1 MTGFLGVVQASTN
14 ESVIQ
19 DINNTVY
26 VIHTLLTCR
35 PSLTPHIVPL
45 TSTVD
50 FIWKKVKT
58 LKGLEDAT
66 VDQMMRY
73 TLHQRDVNVKDNIEN
88 LRGSRYYGYMERAMH
103 DLSQIQ
109 QPPEDFRQLTI
120 YPNLEVSI

>member
-14 ESVIQ
+14 ESMIQ
-19 DINNTVY
+19 DISNTVY
-26 VIHTLLTCR
+26 VIHTLLTCQ

-58 LKGLEDAT
+58 LKDLEDAT
-66 VDQMMRY
+66 VDQLMRA

-88 LRGSRYYGYMERAMH
+88 LRGSRYRGGALHY
-103 DLSQIQ
+103 LSQIR